1 MRLLSLA
8 ACLLILSSCQ
18 DWPDPVIRSVTPS
31 EMVASEAT
39 TLAIDTRLPL
49 PMGVDYATGEIEA
62 DTRVTLTV
70 GTLTAPTLTV
80 LDISPQGVI
89 TARVPSELA
98 EGSYDV
104 KLELGDGRTAE
115 LPGGLTVVQGQWP
128 DGYSFDPIAQK
139 QRLAPFTVTVR
150 ATGANAA
157 SFRGTV
163 RFGAS
168 AGATIRP
175 RVSDPFVDGVLTQEV
190 VVDSAS
196 SNVIISVSDIDGN
209 RGTSNEF
216 VLQ

>member
-49 PMGVDYATGEIEA
+49 PMGVDYATGEVEA

-89 TARVPSELA
+89 TARVPSLLEP
-98 EGSYDV
+98 GSYDV
-104 KLELGDGRTAE
+104 KLALGDGRTAVLE
-115 LPGGLTVVQGQWP
+115 DGLTVAPGQWP
-128 DGYSFDPIAQK
+128 EGYTIDPIGPQV
-139 QRLAPFTVTVR
+139 QQAPFTITV
-150 ATGANAA
+150 
-157 SFRGTV
+157 
-163 RFGAS
+163 
-168 AGATIRP
+168 
-175 RVSDPFVDGVLTQEV
+175 
-190 VVDSAS
+190 
-196 SNVIISVSDIDGN
+196 
-209 RGTSNEF
+209 
-216 VLQ
+216 